1 MAGKVNKRGRMPDG
15 TPNPVDVHV
24 GKKIFTRRIELGL
37 SMEKLA
43 SSVGLTFRLFDFSKV
58 LGVPINYFFSD
69 LDNTTE
75 QNSHSLF
82 CRQPGQGEEDDFDDP
97 LCREESRVLAA
108 AYYKIA
114 DRSIAKT
121 LFELMKALSRP
132 NERTAE
138 KQD

>member
-1 MAGKVNKRGRMPDG
+1 M
-15 TPNPVDVHV
+15 
-24 GKKIFTRRIELGL
+24 
-37 SMEKLA
+37 
-43 SSVGLTFRLFDFSKV
+43 
-58 LGVPINYFFSD
+58 
-69 LDNTTE
+69 TE

-121 LFELMKALSRP
+121 LFELMKRSAGPMKERSRSKI
-132 NERTAE
+132 NQYNKKGRRNAVLFFADCSIYFFCSLVFLAE
-138 KQD
+138 TKASTILLTVVSGLTQSNLAGR